1 MATLTPYHIIRHCTV
16 SSRRPIQEASLPQ
29 PSPTKKRKIASPKAP
44 SDSFFCNSAI
54 DALRGLY
61 YELNWEY
68 HAAEARGAENDTE
81 GLSWVVAVATI
92 PDRKRKPSSLD
103 SDGED
108 EGGEDEEEYEGASE
122 DEDEDEDIVA
132 SVSSEEEPPVSGEDD
147 QEQVP
152 RTPRK
157 RGRRKKSQSIVTP
170 RKRSKRTLAAPTP
183 HSKAALRAR
192 AKRSKRLGIRPAP
205 PERAYDFMNP
215 MVHNLPDDPWL
226 RAMQVLHVGSR
237 PDVLPCREDEF
248 VKVLRS
254 VEGLLEEGSGGCV
267 CKAKY

>member
-1 MATLTPYHIIRHCTV
+1 MATLTPYHIIRHCTI
-16 SSRRPIQEASLPQ
+16 SSRRPIQEASLAQ
-29 PSPTKKRKIASPKAP
+29 SSPTKKRKIASLKVLP
-44 SDSFFCNSAI
+44 DSFFCSSAI

-68 HAAEARGAENDTE
+68 HAAEARGAESDTE
-81 GLSWVVAVATI
+81 GLSWVVAVAKI
-92 PDRKRKPSSLD
+92 PDRKRKPSRLD

-108 EGGEDEEEYEGASE
+108 EGDEDEEGYEKISEEEEE
-122 DEDEDEDIVA
+122 DEDDEDDDDIVA
-132 SVSSEEEPPVSGEDD
+132 SASSGEDD

-157 RGRRKKSQSIVTP
+157 RGRRKKTQSIATP

-192 AKRSKRLGIRPAP
+192 AKRSKRLAIRPAP

>member
-1 MATLTPYHIIRHCTV
+1 MATLTPYHIIRRCTI

-29 PSPTKKRKIASPKAP
+29 SSPIKKRKIASPKVP
-44 SDSFFCNSAI
+44 PDSFFCNSAI

-81 GLSWVVAVATI
+81 GLSWVVAVAKI
-92 PDRKRKPSSLD
+92 PDRKRKHSRLD

-108 EGGEDEEEYEGASE
+108 EGDEDGEEYEGTS
-122 DEDEDEDIVA
+122 EDEDEDIVA
-132 SVSSEEEPPVSGEDD
+132 SVLSDEEPPASGEDD
-147 QEQVP
+147 QEQIP

-157 RGRRKKSQSIVTP
+157 QGRRKKSQDIVTP

-192 AKRSKRLGIRPAP
+192 AKRSKRLAIRPAP

-267 CKAKY
+267 CKATY